1 MGSNLIIEV
10 NQQTEEILIC
20 DLSICEVL
28 NKIPD
33 NGGVIRERLK
43 SISSYEIK
51 NTEDNDLKIIKNEIL
66 DQNNNTIQLPK
77 SKSKSNFNWMNLKLA
92 NFSIKSDSKFNKPEI
107 NIWLNGILNL
117 FILIVLNLKYLNFR
131 KF

>member
-51 NTEDNDLKIIKNEIL
+51 N
-66 DQNNNTIQLPK
+66 
-77 SKSKSNFNWMNLKLA
+77 
-92 NFSIKSDSKFNKPEI
+92 
-107 NIWLNGILNL
+107 NIWINVILNL